1 MTDEIWA
8 RKVKDGM
15 KLIIEGCTSNPSD
28 FNYKACPFDELCTSI
43 WRDKEN
49 RFSTPNYWRDEG
61 LDF

>member
-1 MTDEIWA
+1 MDDFWA
-8 RKVKDGM
+8 SKVKEGM

-28 FNYKACPFDELCTSI
+28 FNCKACPFDELCTSI